1 MTCRTVQGV
10 VDGELDDCGLHEG
23 FSWRSGAKVGGL
35 MILIRF
41 RSRRALDHKSGMQG
55 GGRQS
60 TRTYASTARKKQKND
75 FQLRLQKGETR
86 IASPLAV
93 GEKYL

>member
-23 FSWRSGAKVGGL
+23 FSWRFGAKVGGL

-41 RSRRALDHKSGMQG
+41 RSRRALDHKSGMQRG
-55 GGRQS
+55 QTIHTHVRKHS
-60 TRTYASTARKKQKND
+60 EKKKQKND